1 MSFDGIIITNAVYY
15 NRRDT
20 SLSKGKWARQ
30 SQKTPKIRNET
41 KPEKKHETRRQLKRK
56 KEKKEEEE
64 ALTTTLIGNVELAI
78 SSWRGDW

>member
-1 MSFDGIIITNAVYY
+1 MSFDVIIITNAVYY

-41 KPEKKHETRRQLKRK
+41 KPEKKRNMKLVDSW
-56 KEKKEEEE
+56 KEKKKKKKKKK
-64 ALTTTLIGNVELAI
+64 LWQLL
-78 SSWRGDW
+78 